1 MGLKKEPSK
10 GQIRAFLGEGTEFE
24 GLLHFDGTVRV
35 DGRFKGEVRS
45 NDCLIIGETGF
56 VEGEV
61 AVGHLIVMGVFKGN
75 VKAANKIEVLSTG
88 RITGSASS
96 PMLMVQEGGV
106 LDGNVAMKGADEQA
120 AAKIVSLHEARQE
133 TPAAK
138 PH

>member
-1 MGLKKEPSK
+1 MGIKKEPSK

-35 DGRFKGEVRS
+35 DGMFKGEVRS

-56 VEGEV
+56 VEGEIM
-61 AVGHLIVMGVFKGN
+61 VGHLIVMGAFKGN

-88 RITGSASS
+88 RITGTISS

-106 LDGNVAMKGADEQA
+106 LDGNIAMKGADEQA

-133 TPAAK
+133 TSAAK
-138 PH
+138 QS